1 MLSKTIFFSWQSD
14 LPAGVTRVLI
24 ERAIEQVL
32 AARKNVSVHL
42 NENVDRDTM
51 NTSGSPDIVDSV
63 FKKIDAC
70 SVFVADISLIN
81 EQSAVKRTPNPNV
94 LVELG
99 YAIKTVG
106 WENIILVF
114 NEAYGDLKDV
124 PFDLRQRRTLKY
136 TALSGQVKQ
145 QAEDKLS
152 AEIAQIIS
160 QMLDRQ
166 LPSDTIR
173 TNIKLEID
181 KQIMKIG
188 NHIYKLLYG
197 FSEFISP
204 KDVLDLLDMD
214 TEQISKLASSQKP
227 MGFQVLKS
235 WTEYASKLDLIK
247 DNVVYSRYMDEAKVS
262 AIIGLNNALGI
273 AEGNFMA
280 GRFYVKTV
288 ARGKAVKVQGY
299 QLEGSRTEGY
309 YTLKTTKNNT
319 AVDTGY
325 FHSSDKKDLLFHYT
339 TVEDELFVLI
349 LALDGVLEGMAAV
362 VSSWENF
369 ILADPATTLFI

>member
-24 ERAIEQVL
+24 EKAIEQVL
-32 AARKNVSVHL
+32 TARKNVSVHL

-63 FKKIDAC
+63 FKKIDSC

-81 EQSAVKRTPNPNV
+81 EQSAAKRTPNPNV

-114 NEAYGDLKDV
+114 NEAYGDIKDV

-136 TALSGQVKQ
+136 TALSGEVKQ
-145 QAEDKLS
+145 QAQDKLS
-152 AEIAQIIS
+152 TEIAQIIS
-160 QMLDRQ
+160 DMLDRQ
-166 LPSDTIR
+166 LPSDTIK

-204 KDVLDLLDMD
+204 DDVLDLLDLD
-214 TEQISKLASSQKP
+214 TEQISKLASSQKV

-235 WTEYASKLDLIK
+235 WAEYAGKLDLIK

-262 AIIGLNNALGI
+262 AIIELNNALGI

-280 GRFYVKTV
+280 GRFYAKTL
-288 ARGKAVKVQGY
+288 ARGKAVKTQGY
-299 QLEGSRTEGY
+299 QLEGSRTEGH
-309 YTLKTTKNNT
+309 YTLATKSNTT
-319 AVDTGY
+319 VDTGY
-325 FHSSDKKDLLFHYT
+325 FHSSDKKDLLFQYT
-339 TVEDELFVLI
+339 MVEDELFVLL
-349 LALDGVLEGMAAV
+349 LALNGVLEGMAAV